1 MNIPKE
7 LKYTKSDEWIRVEGD
22 QAAMGI
28 TDYAQSQLSD
38 IVYVDVFVK
47 TGDAL
52 AQGRPVASVESV
64 KAASEIYL
72 PAGGTVTAVNSALGN
87 APESVNKD
95 PYGDGWMV
103 KFTLSNPSE
112 MGSLMDSK
120 DYEAYCAGR
129 QQH

>member
-1 MNIPKE
+1 MNIPND

-22 QAAMGI
+22 QASAGI

-47 TGDAL
+47 PGDLL
-52 AQGRPVASVESV
+52 AQGKPVASVESV

-87 APESVNKD
+87 TPELANKD
-95 PYGDGWMV
+95 PYGEGWMV
-103 KFTLSNPSE
+103 KVKLTNPSE
-112 MGSLMDSK
+112 LESLMDSK
-120 DYEAYCAGR
+120 NYEAYCAGR
-129 QQH
+129 GH